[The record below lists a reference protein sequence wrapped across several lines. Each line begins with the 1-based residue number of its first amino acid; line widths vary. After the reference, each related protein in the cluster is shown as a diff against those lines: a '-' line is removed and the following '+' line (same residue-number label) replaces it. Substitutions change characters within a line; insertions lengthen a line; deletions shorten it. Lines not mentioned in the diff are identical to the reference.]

1 MLFKIKAKQS
11 DGKIIEGVRDA
22 SDKLSLSRD
31 LRNEGL
37 QVFFAEPLA
46 PKQAKPSFF
55 SGLFKSVS
63 LKDRIVFASNLSSMI
78 SAGLTLSRSLEI
90 LEKQTTHVYFK
101 TVIRDILHKVNSGE
115 SFSRSLETF
124 PKVFPPVFSA
134 MVSTGEES
142 GNLPKTLMI
151 IKDQMSKTYEL
162 RRKITGAMI
171 YPAVIIVAIVV
182 IAFLMM
188 TFMVPQL
195 SATFKD
201 LNVQLPLSTRLV
213 IGISDFLANNLILSL
228 ISIAL
233 VIFLTGAWIRTKNGH
248 KVIDKLVIRLPVFGA
263 LIKEYNSAV
272 IMRTISSLIT
282 AGVSLTE
289 SMLITGRVVQ
299 NTLYQPVVVGA
310 VSEIEKG
317 VLLSAVLGSYPKLFP
332 VLAIELS
339 EVGEETGDLPRLLSE
354 GAAFYEE
361 EIDQATKNLSTIIEP
376 LLMIVI
382 GVAVGFFVVSMI
394 GPMYSLSSAIK

>member
-1 MLFKIKAKQS
+1 MLFKIKAKQA

-22 SDKLSLSRD
+22 SDKLSLARD

-46 PKQAKPSFF
+46 PKVATPSFF
-55 SGLFKSVS
+55 GGLFKFVS
-63 LKDRIVFASNLSSMI
+63 LKDKIIFASNLSSMI
-78 SAGLTLSRSLEI
+78 SAGLTLSRSLEV
-90 LEKQTTHVYFK
+90 LEKQTTHAYFK
-101 TVIRDILHKVNSGE
+101 SVIHEILRKVNAGE
-115 SFSRSLETF
+115 SFSNALQTF

-134 MVSTGEES
+134 MVSAGEES

-151 IKDQMSKTYEL
+151 IKEQMSKTYEL
-162 RRKITGAMI
+162 KRKITGAMI
-171 YPAVIIVAIVV
+171 YPAVIIVAIFV

-201 LNVQLPLSTRLV
+201 LNVELPISTRLV
-213 IGISDFLANNLILSL
+213 IGTSDFLANNLFLCL
-228 ISIAL
+228 IAIVLLMVLAGLWFKS
-233 VIFLTGAWIRTKNGH
+233 KNGQR
-248 KVIDKLVIRLPVFGA
+248 VIDKLAIRLPVFGPM
-263 LIKEYNSAV
+263 IKEYNSAV
-272 IMRTISSLIT
+272 IMRTVSSLIT

-289 SMLITGRVVQ
+289 SMLITARIVQ
-299 NTLYQPVVVGA
+299 NTLYQPVVTGA
-310 VSEIEKG
+310 AGEIEKG
-317 VLLSAVLGSYPKLFP
+317 TVLSAVLGSYPKLFP

-354 GAAFYEE
+354 GATFYEG
-361 EIDQATKNLSTIIEP
+361 EIDQTTKNLSTIIEP

-382 GVAVGFFVVSMI
+382 GIAVGFFVVAMI